1 MDGLFLTVG
10 FLLQALSVIWIIFY
24 IRDRRTK
31 KRFKEESLNLDV
43 EIRELEG
50 ERDELMD
57 QLYVYPLREYKEDF
71 LPKYKMRYHTLVEPI
86 AYYSEDEC
94 GSATFCNN
102 CYDTTDYDSL

>member
-1 MDGLFLTVG
+1 LYG
-10 FLLQALSVIWIIFY
+10 WIIFNSRIFY

-86 AYYSEDEC
+86 AYYSEANQDKSC
-94 GSATFCNN
+94 IFVLTI
-102 CYDTTDYDSL
+102 

>member
-24 IRDRRTK
+24 IRDRRT
-31 KRFKEESLNLDV
+31 V

-86 AYYSEDEC
+86 AYYSENEC